1 MCLDVLKK
9 FQKSL
14 FFISNLVMNNR
25 AGMGQNM
32 RFFYFS
38 GDCLSS
44 KDQIRENFL
53 VILDRFLRHD
63 GGCSDP
69 ANARACEG
77 SKVKV
82 ECGKTQVVNGR
93 FRRGNPVS

>member
-1 MCLDVLKK
+1 MSGYMWQK
-9 FQKSL
+9 FQNGD
-14 FFISNLVMNNR
+14 FFIWNLVMNNR

-69 ANARACEG
+69 ANARACEA

-82 ECGKTQVVNGR
+82 ECGKTQEVNGR
-93 FRRGNPVS
+93 FRRANPVS